1 MLGTI
6 QHTQTKEALLSSI
19 RKANIEHIEVIEPIT
34 KTEVK
39 NALKAV
45 DKMAVSGKTL
55 SVIVIRHR

>member
-1 MLGTI
+1 M
-6 QHTQTKEALLSSI
+6 SSI
-19 RKANIEHIEVIEPIT
+19 RKANVEHIEVIEPIT

-45 DKMAVSGKTL
+45 DKMAVGGKTL